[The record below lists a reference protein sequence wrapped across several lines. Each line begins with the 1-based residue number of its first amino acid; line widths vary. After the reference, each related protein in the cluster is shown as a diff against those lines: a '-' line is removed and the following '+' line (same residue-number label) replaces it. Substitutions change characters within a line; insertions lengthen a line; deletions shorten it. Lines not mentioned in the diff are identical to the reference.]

1 MKATFDT
8 REAALA
14 ATSKL
19 DQLIRERFD
28 SEKIPEF
35 MKSRD
40 QWIVWRW
47 DFRNNVDG
55 EIISTK
61 LPLQINGKRASST
74 DPETWSSYDEA
85 YEAYQNNTQ
94 YAGVGYIISKDDG
107 IVGIDFDNCLQV
119 SEDGVPTFNTDIL
132 GLIES
137 YNSYTEASPSQ
148 TGLKMLGLG
157 EIPKSVLNS
166 GAGSGFKVNNYLEDI
181 DIEVYQHSRFFT
193 ITSRK
198 LTVKPNELDSIQGLI
213 ESIASSKTDG
223 DPNSQLDFSDDDS
236 SVDQEVVEDLQQAV
250 DTHTQKANISIID
263 RIRNSVQA
271 DIFNALYSGNISK
284 YPSHSE
290 ADLAFTSMLYWWCAG
305 NRMEVER
312 IFAESGLNREK
323 WRDRQDYRD
332 GLWNIVDTGD
342 HYMPENLK
350 PTLDLP
356 PLFALERQIDEV
368 YKFVDQAEHERISCE
383 NIRYDTSR
391 VVLDITIKL
400 KSGDTRLIPGVLF
413 SDYFCIILGTETEK
427 GIPPISNW
435 KRDVSGKLADPSYK
449 SYWRVLN
456 NAAVAVLGY
465 STGSWA
471 DSGLNRWAQKA
482 QQLEDALADMEDAL
496 TDIEL

>member
-8 REAALA
+8 RDAALA

-19 DQLIRERFD
+19 DKVIRERFD

-35 MKSRD
+35 MKSRN

-47 DFRNNVDG
+47 DFRTNGDNK
-55 EIISTK
+55 IISTK
-61 LPLQINGKRASST
+61 LPLQVNGKRASST

-107 IVGIDFDNCLQV
+107 VVGIDFDNCLQV

-137 YNSYTEASPSQ
+137 YASYTEASPSQ

-213 ESIASSKTDG
+213 EAIASSKTDG
-223 DPNSQLDFSDDDS
+223 DPNSQLDFSDDES
-236 SVDQEVVEDLQQAV
+236 SIEEGVADDLQQAA

-263 RIRNSVQA
+263 RIRNSMQA
-271 DIFNALYSGNISK
+271 DIFNALYSGDISR

-305 NRMEVER
+305 NRMEVES

-332 GLWNIVDTGD
+332 GLWNLVNTGD
-342 HYMPENLK
+342 HYMPENMK
-350 PTLDLP
+350 KTEDLP
-356 PLFALERQIDEV
+356 PIFALERQIDEV
-368 YKFVDQAEHERISCE
+368 HKFVEQAEHESISCE
-383 NIRYDTSR
+383 NIRYDGSR
-391 VVLDITIKL
+391 VIMDVTLKL
-400 KSGDTRLIPGVLF
+400 TSGRTNLIRGVLF
-413 SDYFCIILGTETEK
+413 SDYFCIILGSETEN

-435 KRDVSGKLADPSYK
+435 KRDNKGKFADEAYK
-449 SYWRVLN
+449 THWRVIN

-465 STGSWA
+465 ATGSW
-471 DSGLNRWAQKA
+471 GQTINRWSQKA
-482 QQLEDALADMEDAL
+482 QELEDALADL
-496 TDIEL
+496 KL